1 MAGVM
6 DELNELVRQ
15 DATIK
20 TRIKLAKNL
29 IAMDKMTLEE
39 ISIACELP
47 LEKVR
52 ELAANVPIQPKEP
65 N

>member
-20 TRIKLAKNL
+20 TMIK
-29 IAMDKMTLEE
+29 I
-39 ISIACELP
+39 CELP

-52 ELAANVPIQPKEP
+52 ELAANIPTQPKEP

>member
-1 MAGVM
+1 MAGVVE
-6 DELNELVRQ
+6 ELFDKVQ
-15 DATIK
+15 FDV
-20 TRIKLAKNL
+20 AKNL
-29 IAMDKMTLEE
+29 IEIGKMTLEE

-52 ELAANVPIQPKEP
+52 ELAANIPTQPKEP